1 MLLVVGPFLALVLL
15 ALWWS
20 GGSPAPAVVIPA
32 IPSAARSKAVE
43 SNDAGG
49 PAALHASPAPVG
61 AAPGPMDEPRWPRAL
76 EAPLRAVTPE
86 VLRCFDDQ
94 RAHLHEV
101 QRLEVRFRPLN
112 DGGFAEVRVPSTG
125 NPYLAACV
133 EDVFDEVGF
142 VPSGAETFEVATHR
156 FTWDPDGGTRT
167 LGPR

>member
-1 MLLVVGPFLALVLL
+1 
-15 ALWWS
+15 
-20 GGSPAPAVVIPA
+20 
-32 IPSAARSKAVE
+32 
-43 SNDAGG
+43 
-49 PAALHASPAPVG
+49 
-61 AAPGPMDEPRWPRAL
+61 MDEPRWPRAL